1 MQFSLN
7 TLSRDCQ
14 VAAIKEML
22 ALLRIVIVVEG

>member
-14 VAAIKEML
+14 VVAIEEML
-22 ALLRIVIVVEG
+22 ALLCIVIVVEG